1 MRSSPRKSKLE
12 ILRHRH
18 PSITY
23 RSYCLTPTP
32 TELRI
37 QFEFQL
43 EGGPLFTPTISL
55 PAQTPTIDGNVHALA
70 FRLGLV
76 ELLSYWKTCCP
87 EKIVIKANVLPE
99 KEHLFWLQLLRD
111 GLGEFFFLNNI
122 DPNIDV
128 TLHCAVDASAC
139 NKDTG
144 AFPAA
149 AHPTAPTTQAASM
162 VLVGGGKDSIVS
174 LELLR
179 AYRDNHGVPLH
190 AFSINPISA
199 SIAAT
204 QQAGCD
210 SFLVASRKIDPQLL
224 HLNTQGYL
232 NGHTPFSALV
242 AFASTLTAYM
252 NGISHVFSSNESSAN
267 EGNILFRGVHVN
279 HQYSKSFEFESSFRS
294 TVEALSVPVSYSS
307 LLRPLNELQ
316 ICNLFCATPD
326 YLSIFQ
332 SCNTTQTLA
341 AKERVKSAGENPK
354 AAWCGHCPKCIFTFL
369 CLACF
374 LNENQ
379 LIDIF
384 GTLPS
389 SRESFPETLRALAGA
404 GEHKPF
410 ECVGTFEEVRACL
423 QHIVRTSPSLIT
435 PNPGDAATLNDLLDA
450 TLPDLTELLGRWNEN
465 HFIPAQYEAWLKHA
479 VSSTGPADA

>member
-1 MRSSPRKSKLE
+1 MTLPQSKLE
-12 ILRHRH
+12 ILRKRH

-23 RSYCLTPTP
+23 KSYHLAPRTDELTI
-32 TELRI
+32 E
-37 QFEFQL
+37 FEFHL
-43 EGGPLFTPTISL
+43 AGGPIFHPKITLPTRTPVV
-55 PAQTPTIDGNVHALA
+55 DEKVHALA

-87 EKIVIKANVLPE
+87 PEIIIEANVLPNE
-99 KEHLFWLQLLRD
+99 EHSFWLQLLRY
-111 GLGEFFFLNNI
+111 GLGEFFFLNGIN
-122 DPNIDV
+122 PNIDV
-128 TLHCAVDASAC
+128 SLQCSVGPSPFRADPAPY
-139 NKDTG
+139 
-144 AFPAA
+144 PAA
-149 AHPTAPTTQAASM
+149 AEKPCPTAQTASM

-179 AYRDNHGVPLH
+179 AYRDSHGVPLH
-190 AFSINPISA
+190 AFSINPIPA

-204 QQAGCD
+204 QQACCD
-210 SFLVASRKIDPQLL
+210 SFLVASRQIDPQLL

-242 AFASTLTAYM
+242 AFASTLTAYI

-267 EGNILFRGVHVN
+267 EGNVLFHGVQIN
-279 HQYSKSFEFESSFRS
+279 HQYSKGIEFESAFRS
-294 TVEALSVPVSYSS
+294 AMKHLSVPVSYSS

-316 ICNLFCATPD
+316 ICSLFCSTPD

-332 SCNTTQTLA
+332 SCNTTQTIN
-341 AKERVKSAGENPK
+341 AKQKMKASKKPPK
-354 AAWCGHCPKCIFTFL
+354 PAWCGHCPKCIFTFL

-374 LNENQ
+374 LEEGQ

-384 GTLPS
+384 ETLPS
-389 SRESFPETLRALAGA
+389 TRESFLETVKALAGA

-423 QHIVRTSPSLIT
+423 QYIMHTSPSLIT
-435 PNPGDAATLNDLLDA
+435 SDSEDVNRLKSLSDASPNHLSD
-450 TLPDLTELLGRWNEN
+450 LLGRWNEK
-465 HFIPAQYEAWLKHA
+465 HFVSPQHEAWIRQA
-479 VSSTGPADA
+479 ISTVGLRDA